1 MYTHAGSH
9 IDVYNYYTDEHIHTT
24 ANEKEKTKRAIRF
37 LVECV
42 HLRAYVIGYAYMYI
56 YTYINI

>member
-9 IDVYNYYTDEHIHTT
+9 MNVYNYYTDEHTHTHTT
-24 ANEKEKTKRAIRF
+24 VNEKEKTKRAIRF

-42 HLRAYVIGYAYMYI
+42 HLRAYVNDMHTC
-56 YTYINI
+56 TYIHI